1 MGGGV
6 SGTEGT
12 CCSLSAVNGDW
23 GGGGAVAM
31 GLGTTAYG
39 DWGVCSGLPLDMG
52 YGDCA
57 CCLAGEYSLSVG
69 DDGRVAVG
77 LNGD

>member
-6 SGTEGT
+6 SGTEGM
-12 CCSLSAVNGDW
+12 CCSFSAVNGDW
-23 GGGGAVAM
+23 GGGGAVAI

-39 DWGVCSGLPLDMG
+39 DWGGGGGLPLDMG

-57 CCLAGEYSLSVG
+57 GGLADEYSLPEG
-69 DDGRVAVG
+69 DDDREAVG
-77 LNGD
+77 LNGE